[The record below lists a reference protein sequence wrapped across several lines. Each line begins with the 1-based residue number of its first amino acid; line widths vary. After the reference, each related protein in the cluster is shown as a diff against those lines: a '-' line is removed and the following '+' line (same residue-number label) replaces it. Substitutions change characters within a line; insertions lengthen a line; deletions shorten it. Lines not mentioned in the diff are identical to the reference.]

1 VACHFRIVRHY
12 DTSSLHRLLLSP
24 CVVTAE
30 RQERKEASYWRQRDN
45 KEALL
50 PAKRLLPM
58 NKRTWNLEEEDL
70 PPSLKKRASSL
81 FSIVTAVEDDTGLL
95 EERRLSVDAAEYGTK
110 RSAPY
115 ARGTPATGAVRRP
128 PSTSTEESS
137 EDVGL
142 CIDEDETI
150 SAGSQSVFQ
159 NLAEANVAAVGVRV
173 SDTLGAAKAT
183 NKPVMECLNTGL
195 VHEASSGHYDKS
207 NPYHKEKPSRVLS
220 VMDALENGQDWI
232 LERCR
237 SLGSTASDDA
247 VKFLDD
253 EDYMRV
259 HLPGYMQR

>member
-1 VACHFRIVRHY
+1 VACHFRIVRHN
-12 DTSSLHRLLLSP
+12 DTIPFVASSASFPL
-24 CVVTAE
+24 CVTAE
-30 RQERKEASYWRQRDN
+30 RERKEASYWRQRDN

-81 FSIVTAVEDDTGLL
+81 FSISTAVEDDTGLL
-95 EERRLSVDAAEYGTK
+95 EERRISVDAADDGMK

-115 ARGTPATGAVRRP
+115 ARGTPATGAVRP

-150 SAGSQSVFQ
+150 SA
-159 NLAEANVAAVGVRV
+159 LAEANVAAVGVCV
-173 SDTLGAAKAT
+173 SGTLGAAKAT
-183 NKPVMECLNTGL
+183 NMPVMECLNTGL